1 MMLWVVV
8 VAETTLVVVLIMA
21 KMVVVVEAV
30 LVKHPE
36 DKMLAVPGRVLLTME
51 MMAVLEAIVPVLM
64 LVAEAVL
71 TLLDMQHLILL

>member
-1 MMLWVVV
+1 VELVD
-8 VAETTLVVVLIMA
+8 TILVVVLVMV

-36 DKMLAVPGRVLLTME
+36 EKMLAVPGRVLLTME

-71 TLLDMQHLILL
+71 TLLDIQQLILL